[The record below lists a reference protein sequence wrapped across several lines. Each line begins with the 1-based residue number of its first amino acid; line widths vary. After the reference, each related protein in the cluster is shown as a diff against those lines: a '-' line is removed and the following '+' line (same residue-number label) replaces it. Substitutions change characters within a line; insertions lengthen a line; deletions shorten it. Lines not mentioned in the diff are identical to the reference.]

1 MAEKKPFGRALRQA
15 QGSTERSRGAQGK
28 PRQKMPERTAQ
39 ERIRDFKEVPLG
51 FTSEQ
56 AIAEA
61 KRCIQCKKP
70 LCVSGCP
77 VEIDIP
83 GFLKFVAE
91 GDFSSAAKKIKE
103 TNSLPAICGRVCP
116 QEDQCEKVC
125 ILGVKGE
132 PIAIGYLERFVA
144 DAETQNSAKT
154 QNKEPRRSVAGSGP
168 KIAVVGSGPAG
179 LTCAGDLARL
189 GYQVTIFESLHVTG
203 GVLTYGIPEF
213 RLPKAI
219 VNLEVEYIKSLGV
232 EVNTDMLIGNVY
244 TIQEL
249 LKNYKA
255 VFVGSGA
262 GLPNFMKIPGENL
275 DGVYSANE
283 YLFRINMMKAWKFPE
298 SLTPIK
304 IGKRVAVVGGGNVA
318 MDSARVSLRLGA
330 EEVYIIYRRTE
341 KEMPARVEEVHRAHE
356 EGIIFKT
363 LTLPVKYHANSEG
376 WVSEAECLQMKL
388 GEPDSSGRRRPIPIE
403 GSNFRIPID
412 TLVCAIG
419 NSPNPLIPHRTPD
432 LKTEKW
438 GGVVVTSDGQTSI
451 PSVYAG
457 GDIVRGAAT
466 VISAMG
472 DGKLAAKSIHALLS

>member
-1 MAEKKPFGRALRQA
+1 MAEKKPFDK
-15 QGSTERSRGAQGK
+15 AQGK
-28 PRQKMPERTAQ
+28 AREHMEERPAA
-39 ERIRDFKEVPLG
+39 ERIKDFQEVPLG
-51 FTSEQ
+51 YTPEQ
-56 AIAEA
+56 AISEA

-70 LCVSGCP
+70 LCVKGCP
-77 VEIDIP
+77 VEVNIP
-83 GFLKFVAE
+83 AFIKLVAE
-91 GDFSSAAKKIKE
+91 ENFEAAAKKIKE
-103 TNSLPAICGRVCP
+103 TNALPAVCGRVCP
-116 QEDQCEKVC
+116 QEEQCEKKC
-125 ILGVKGE
+125 ILGIKGE
-132 PIAIGYLERFVA
+132 PIAIGVLERFVA
-144 DAETQNSAKT
+144 DWERENSKSKNQNPNKI
-154 QNKEPRRSVAGSGP
+154 QNPKSQ

-219 VNLEVEYIKSLGV
+219 VNQEVEYIKTLGV
-232 EVNTDMLIGNVY
+232 DIETDMLIGNVFS
-244 TIQEL
+244 IQEL
-249 LKNYKA
+249 LKDYKA
-255 VFVGSGA
+255 VFIGSGA
-262 GLPNFMKIPGENL
+262 GLPKFMKIPGENL

-304 IGKRVAVVGGGNVA
+304 IGKKVAVVGGGNVA
-318 MDSARVSLRLGA
+318 MDAARVSLRLGA

-341 KEMPARVEEVHRAHE
+341 KEMPARVEEVERAHE
-356 EGIIFKT
+356 EGIIFKI
-363 LTLPVKYHANSEG
+363 LTNPVAYHADENG
-376 WVSEAECLQMKL
+376 WVKEAECLQMEL
-388 GEPDSSGRRRPIPIE
+388 GEPDDSGRRRPVPIKD
-403 GSNFRIPID
+403 SNYRIPVD
-412 TLVCAIG
+412 TLVVAIG

-438 GGVVVTSDGQTSI
+438 GGVIITEDGQTSI

-472 DGKLAAKSIHALLS
+472 DGKLAAKSIHNLLS